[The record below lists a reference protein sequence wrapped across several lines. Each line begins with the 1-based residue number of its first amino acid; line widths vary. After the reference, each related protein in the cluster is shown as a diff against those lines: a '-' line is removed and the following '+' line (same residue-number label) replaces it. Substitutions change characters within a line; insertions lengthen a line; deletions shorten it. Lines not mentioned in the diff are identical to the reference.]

1 MAVLTVDSGCLRG
14 LDGHAMRK
22 SSARAGNIARTSV
35 RSRAVFFGASFFYL
49 FTCEYSLSIVLCGLT
64 SPLTTEHPE
73 VVDTPS
79 LLGESGWMKY
89 ACSCLAV
96 LAFLLPVALS
106 AQTAPAAKSWNL
118 LWSDEFSGTA
128 LDASKWVYDI
138 GGGKWGNQELEY
150 YTDRPENIAVSDGN
164 LVITARSEKI
174 AAPITF
180 HGTILRRA
188 SRRWANSPKLTDDLK
203 RG

>member
-1 MAVLTVDSGCLRG
+1 MSRSEKPGQPPGWLGIEVAPVWDLDRSSHGCSYCRFRLLAWLGRSR
-14 LDGHAMRK
+14 MRK

-73 VVDTPS
+73 VVDTPF
-79 LLGESGWMKY
+79 LLGESGWVKY

-138 GGGKWGNQELEY
+138 GGGKWGNQE
-150 YTDRPENIAVSDGN
+150 
-164 LVITARSEKI
+164 
-174 AAPITF
+174 
-180 HGTILRRA
+180 
-188 SRRWANSPKLTDDLK
+188 
-203 RG
+203 